1 MAGFASLL
9 MQVNS
14 NVRGA
19 GQTMNR
25 TLYSGTRNASS
36 WAFRAW
42 LALKEANVHFEEVVV
57 DIRKPQR
64 FANLARIA
72 EFSPP
77 GAVPVL
83 VDGATV
89 IFDSLAIMEYAND
102 LSGGQLLPKDLK
114 ARAHARAL
122 ASWQHAGLSGLC
134 PRLSFESSF
143 YHDRRPMSDDESSES
158 ERIFRV
164 FEHELSQSNGPYLV
178 GELSLADLCFVPS
191 VLRLISH
198 MPSLEPWPLTSAWT
212 MVLLDRPAVKEWLAE
227 ANALPPVLLDDYRVR
242 A

>member
-1 MAGFASLL
+1 M
-9 MQVNS
+9 
-14 NVRGA
+14 
-19 GQTMNR
+19 TR

-57 DIRKPQR
+57 DIRVPQR
-64 FANLARIA
+64 FANLAKIA

-83 VDGATV
+83 VDCATV
-89 IFDSLAIMEYAND
+89 IYDSLAIMEYAND
-102 LSGGQLLPKDLK
+102 LSGGQLLPKDLQ
-114 ARAHARAL
+114 ARAHARSL
-122 ASWQHAGLSGLC
+122 ASWQHSGLSGLC

-143 YHDRRPMSDDESSES
+143 YPDRRPMSDDEISES

-164 FEHELSQSNGPYLV
+164 FEQELSQSHGPYLV

-191 VLRLISH
+191 VLRLTSH
-198 MPSLEPWPLTSAWT
+198 MPSLEPWPLSSAWAK
-212 MVLLDRPAVKEWLAE
+212 VLLDRPAVKEWLAE
-227 ANALPPVLLDDYRVR
+227 ANTLPPVLLDGYRTRV
-242 A
+242 